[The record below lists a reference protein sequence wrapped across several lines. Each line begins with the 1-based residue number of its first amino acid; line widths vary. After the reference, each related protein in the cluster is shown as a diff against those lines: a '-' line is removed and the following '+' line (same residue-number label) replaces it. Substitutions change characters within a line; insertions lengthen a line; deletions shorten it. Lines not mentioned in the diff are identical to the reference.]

1 VGVEKPP
8 LENFTAAYRTV
19 HLGSARESPSRC
31 DHLIDSPLL
40 VTVCCAAQAEEEA
53 KGAAEAAAA
62 KAAALAAKKAKAKKK

>member
-1 VGVEKPP
+1 MGVEKPP

-31 DHLIDSPLL
+31 DHLIASPLL

-53 KGAAEAAAA
+53 KRAAEA
-62 KAAALAAKKAKAKKK
+62 AAALAAKKAKAKKK